1 MPHSNLRV
9 VAAPAALEAEIDDIN
24 PMMRNARKASDFL
37 KALSHEN
44 RLLLLCLLCER
55 ERSVGE
61 LEEAL
66 NLRQP
71 TVSQQL
77 ARLRLDGLVTTRREG
92 KTITYSLASEDV
104 RRLIQVVHEIFCAAP
119 AEPCRPA

>member
-1 MPHSNLRV
+1 MSRPNVRLAAMPSDIE
-9 VAAPAALEAEIDDIN
+9 ALVEDTD
-24 PMMRNARKASDFL
+24 PMMRQARKASDFL

-44 RLLLLCLLCER
+44 RLLLLCLLSER
-55 ERSVGE
+55 ERTVGE
-61 LEEAL
+61 LEAAL

-104 RRLIQVVHEIFCAAP
+104 RRVIQVIHEIFCAAP
-119 AEPCRPA
+119 AGKSHSA